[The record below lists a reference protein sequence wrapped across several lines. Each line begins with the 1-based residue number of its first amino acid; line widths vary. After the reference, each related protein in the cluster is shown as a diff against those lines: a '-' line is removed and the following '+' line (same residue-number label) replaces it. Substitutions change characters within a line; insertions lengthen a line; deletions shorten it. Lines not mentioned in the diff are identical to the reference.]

1 MRTVKPCALTDKC
14 RPIFATLTFA
24 IFAVRLAARAGD
36 VIYDDFA
43 APYLQRIDSISPG
56 AGNANAVNS
65 AIHVIDPWPRYS
77 GNRHIPANGERMVGA
92 VERYRDVSK
101 LPQAPQPL
109 APVAIEASGL
119 SSGGGGSSG
128 GCEMR
133 RQGKR
138 TSLHVVR
145 GAKGSIADRS
155 PEEWNN

>member
-1 MRTVKPCALTDKC
+1 MRAHKQMPALL
-14 RPIFATLTFA
+14 ATLAVATIPFA
-24 IFAVRLAARAGD
+24 STARAGD
-36 VIYDDFA
+36 LIYDDFA

-56 AGNANAVNS
+56 AGNSKAVNS
-65 AIHVIDPWPRYS
+65 AIHVIDPWSRHS

-128 GCEMR
+128 A
-133 RQGKR
+133 
-138 TSLHVVR
+138 
-145 GAKGSIADRS
+145 AK
-155 PEEWNN
+155 